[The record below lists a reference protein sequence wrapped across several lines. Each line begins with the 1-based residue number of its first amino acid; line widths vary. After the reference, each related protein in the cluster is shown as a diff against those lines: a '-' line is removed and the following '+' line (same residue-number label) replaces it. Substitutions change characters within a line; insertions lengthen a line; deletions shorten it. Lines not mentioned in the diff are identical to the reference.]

1 MDAVIIY
8 ESLTGTTQR
17 AARLIGD
24 GLYDHRIG
32 SQLFQLGAI
41 DPAAIDAADVVII
54 GTWTDGLLIVG
65 QKPAKTKKLRELPR
79 LDGKPCFVFC
89 TYAIHPGKTLE
100 KLSKIVT
107 ELGGTVLGGLTV
119 RRDHVDDDIADFVA
133 GAAPVIAALPPRAA
147 PPAPP
152 ADDPAVTADAE
163 TERRFMLGAH
173 FARVGAGRGAGRAGL
188 HDHGRARGPFGRF
201 IAAAGHEAQQARH
214 KKDPGNHGCGALKG
228 VGIY

>member
-41 DPAAIDAADVVII
+41 DPATIDAADVVII

-65 QKPAKTKKLRELPR
+65 QKPAKKKKLRELPR
-79 LDGKPCFVFC
+79 LDGKPCFVYC

-100 KLSKIVT
+100 KLSAIVT
-107 ELGGTVLGGLTV
+107 ELGGNVLGGLTV
-119 RRDHVDDDIADFVA
+119 RRDAVAEDIADFVA
-133 GAAPVIAALPPRAA
+133 GAAPVIAALPPRPVPEPLPTRGAA
-147 PPAPP
+147 EPDAATTEGAGDEAGAEPAP
-152 ADDPAVTADAE
+152 AE
-163 TERRFMLGAH
+163 A
-173 FARVGAGRGAGRAGL
+173 
-188 HDHGRARGPFGRF
+188 
-201 IAAAGHEAQQARH
+201 
-214 KKDPGNHGCGALKG
+214 
-228 VGIY
+228 

>member
-24 GLYDHRIG
+24 GFYDHQIG
-32 SQLFQLGAI
+32 TQLFPLATV
-41 DPAAIDAADVVII
+41 DPAAVAAADVVIV

-65 QKPAKTKKLRELPR
+65 QKPAKAKKLEQLPA
-79 LDGKPCFVFC
+79 LAGKPCFVFC

-100 KLSKIVT
+100 KLSHIVT
-107 ELGGTVLGGLTV
+107 ELGGNVLGGLTV

-163 TERRFMLGAH
+163 TEPQPAD
-173 FARVGAGRGAGRAGL
+173 A
-188 HDHGRARGPFGRF
+188 P
-201 IAAAGHEAQQARH
+201 
-214 KKDPGNHGCGALKG
+214 
-228 VGIY
+228 

>member
-24 GLYDHRIG
+24 GFYDHRIG
-32 SQLFQLGAI
+32 TQLFPLATV
-41 DPAAIDAADVVII
+41 DPAAVAAADVVIV

-65 QKPAKTKKLRELPR
+65 QKPAKKKKLEQLPP

-100 KLSKIVT
+100 KLTGIVT
-107 ELGGTVLGGLTV
+107 ELGGNVLGGLTV

-133 GAAPVIAALPPRAA
+133 GAVPVIAALPPRA
-147 PPAPP
+147 PAPTPVP
-152 ADDPAVTADAE
+152 ATEDPAVTAAEPEPADA
-163 TERRFMLGAH
+163 
-173 FARVGAGRGAGRAGL
+173 
-188 HDHGRARGPFGRF
+188 P
-201 IAAAGHEAQQARH
+201 
-214 KKDPGNHGCGALKG
+214 
-228 VGIY
+228 

>member
-24 GLYDHRIG
+24 GFYDHQIG
-32 SQLFQLGAI
+32 AQLYPLASV
-41 DPAAIDAADVVII
+41 DPAAVAAADVVIV

-65 QKPAKTKKLRELPR
+65 QKPAKKKKLEQLPP
-79 LDGKPCFVFC
+79 LAGKPCFVFC

-100 KLSKIVT
+100 KLTRIVT
-107 ELGGTVLGGLTV
+107 ELGGNVLGGLTV

-147 PPAPP
+147 PAPTLPP
-152 ADDPAVTADAE
+152 AAQGPAVASAE
-163 TERRFMLGAH
+163 PE
-173 FARVGAGRGAGRAGL
+173 
-188 HDHGRARGPFGRF
+188 P
-201 IAAAGHEAQQARH
+201 AAA
-214 KKDPGNHGCGALKG
+214 P
-228 VGIY
+228 